1 MKKIQNKQQYIKS
14 FMKKKEINLKVEM
27 VNKQLKKLEIME
39 EFLNKEM

>member
-1 MKKIQNKQQYIKS
+1 
-14 FMKKKEINLKVEM
+14 MKKKEINLKVEM